1 MIYHLPYRRM
11 LILTEGRLGTFT
23 SKTGVSVIRYRRGN
37 VLGVLDAVHA
47 GRRIEELV
55 DGVADVPIFA
65 KVADALAYRP
75 DAILIGVAPVGGAL
89 PEAMRRHLVDGL
101 THGLSIVSGLHVS
114 LNDDAELANLA
125 RQSGAYIH
133 DLRIPGPIERVATAK
148 ARDMS
153 VKRILTVGTST
164 NVGKML
170 TALELRRA
178 AAETGLDAAFVAT
191 GQTGIMIEGWGIAI
205 DHVVSDFTAG
215 AVELML
221 EHVADRQICFVEGQG
236 SIDHPG
242 YSGVTLSLMHGCC
255 PDAMV
260 IVHRPGRHL
269 HNELPG
275 CIVTPIG
282 RQIALYEQAMAPV
295 YPSKVVAVA
304 VNTVGMSPAEARQA
318 TQVAADE
325 TGLPAADPIRDGC
338 GLLWAAVR
346 RYVDM

>member
-23 SKTGVSVIRYRRGN
+23 SKTGVSVMRYRRGD

-47 GRRIEELV
+47 GRRIGELV
-55 DGVADVPIFA
+55 EAVADVPIFA
-65 KVADALAYRP
+65 RVADALEYRP

-89 PEAMRRHLVDGL
+89 PESMRRHLVDGL
-101 THGLSIVSGLHVS
+101 TNGLSIVSGLHVS
-114 LNDDAELANLA
+114 LNDDTELANLA
-125 RQSGAYIH
+125 RQSGARIH

-153 VKRILTVGTST
+153 VKRVLTVGTST

-178 AAETGLDAAFVAT
+178 AAEAGLDAAFVAT

-205 DHVVSDFTAG
+205 DHVLSDFTAG

-221 EHVADRQICFVEGQG
+221 EHVADRRICFVEGQG

-275 CIVTPIG
+275 CTVTPIG
-282 RQIALYEQAMAPV
+282 QQIVLYEQAMAPV

-304 VNTVGMSPAEARQA
+304 VNTVGMSAEEAKQSTQA
-318 TQVAADE
+318 VADE
-325 TGLPAADPIRDGC
+325 TGLPSADPIRDGC
-338 GLLWAAVR
+338 GVLWTAVR
-346 RYVDM
+346 QYVGI